1 MDRILTSETLISHQA
16 WVLTQIGCTAHMLKH
31 GYRRLRCLHRGD
43 IIYICERLE
52 QLFVKVMLYACIIL
66 RSIIVC
72 FIEKL
77 DLEQILDW
85 EKLARLGRV

>member
-1 MDRILTSETLISHQA
+1 M
-16 WVLTQIGCTAHMLKH
+16 
-31 GYRRLRCLHRGD
+31 HRGD
-43 IIYICERLE
+43 IIYICERLK